1 MCAPGHLVY
10 RHTTIGVRGFGV
22 WAVWGVWA
30 FFFKREIEISKKAR
44 LPGIVILLRAVFGP
58 TASTAQTERVQKM
71 ENLDWPHW
79 SLFGFDH

>member
-1 MCAPGHLVY
+1 MCAPGHVAY

-44 LPGIVILLRAVFGP
+44 LPGIVILLRAALGP
-58 TASTAQTERVQKM
+58 TASTAQTDRAKKM
-71 ENLDWPHW
+71 ENLDGRIVS
-79 SLFGFDH
+79 SLGLDD

>member
-1 MCAPGHLVY
+1 MCAPGHVAY

-30 FFFKREIEISKKAR
+30 FFFKREIEISKSQDHLALSFCCVR
-44 LPGIVILLRAVFGP
+44 FLVRQLRQP
-58 TASTAQTERVQKM
+58 RQSESKKM